1 MNKSE
6 QIARLR
12 LIRTRNI
19 GPMTYSLLMRRYG
32 SAEAAIAAIPTLAQR
47 GGSKISLASI
57 ASVTAE
63 LESIDAADAVLLW
76 RDSEYYP
83 ERLAQF
89 DDAPACITARGNLH
103 LLTQPMIAIVGAR
116 NASIN
121 AQRHAHNIASELGK
135 HGYIIVSGI
144 ARGIDAA
151 AHRGAL
157 DTGTI
162 GVIAGGIDIVYPP
175 ENADLFEE
183 VASRGLLLAEMPP
196 ATKPTP
202 KHFPI
207 RNRVIASLAVGV
219 VVAEAAHRS
228 GSLITA
234 REAATRGSDVMAV
247 PGSPLDPRLDGCN
260 RLIRDG
266 ATLVQNVADVIECV
280 SRQPAVRIPPAQFEW
295 TDSMRQ
301 TIDQTA
307 VDRCRQKLAQDLSLD
322 PVDIDELISWC
333 EMPAPVVWAAILELE
348 IAGIVTRHY
357 GNRVARIAQQSAD
370 K

>member
-1 MNKSE
+1 
-6 QIARLR
+6 
-12 LIRTRNI
+12 
-19 GPMTYSLLMRRYG
+19 
-32 SAEAAIAAIPTLAQR
+32 
-47 GGSKISLASI
+47 
-57 ASVTAE
+57 
-63 LESIDAADAVLLW
+63 
-76 RDSEYYP
+76 
-83 ERLAQF
+83 
-89 DDAPACITARGNLH
+89 
-103 LLTQPMIAIVGAR
+103 MIAIVGAR

-135 HGYIIVSGI
+135 HGYIIVSGM

-162 GVIAGGIDIVYPP
+162 GVIAGSIDIVYPP

-183 VASRGLLLAEMPP
+183 VAARGLLLAEMPP

-247 PGSPLDPRLDGCN
+247 PGSPLDPRSDGCN

-333 EMPAPVVWAAILELE
+333 EMAAPVVWAAILELE